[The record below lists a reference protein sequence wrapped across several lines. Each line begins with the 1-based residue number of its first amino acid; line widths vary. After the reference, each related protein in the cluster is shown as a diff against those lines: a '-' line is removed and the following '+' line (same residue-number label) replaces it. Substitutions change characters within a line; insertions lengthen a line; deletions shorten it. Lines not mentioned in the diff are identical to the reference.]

1 MSIDLNLV
9 GVRQTLR
16 TVALKK
22 EMVVSVPSYSDI
34 GKAAKDL
41 LGKDYPVGS
50 AKMEFNTTSASGV
63 VFYFC

>member
-1 MSIDLNLV
+1 
-9 GVRQTLR
+9 
-16 TVALKK
+16 
-22 EMVVSVPSYSDI
+22 MVVPVPSYADI

-63 VFYFC
+63 VTFLVLNVESYSHWWQG